1 MSSTANDPITNPE
14 QKLANQQTT
23 EQDQSIQTKIQAIL
37 SSQLSFI
44 NDISNEKETFSNSN
58 NQYRLKELNQTIGES
73 IQKMLLEFYPN
84 GYKFIIC
91 TQVIENK
98 GQAGRAGLVSHWDQV
113 NDKVFKEVWS
123 NDFVIGTVT
132 VFIINVAY

>member
-73 IQKMLLEFYPN
+73 IQKMLLGN
-84 GYKFIIC
+84 HMN
-91 TQVIENK
+91 QNM
-98 GQAGRAGLVSHWDQV
+98 SH
-113 NDKVFKEVWS
+113 S
-123 NDFVIGTVT
+123 
-132 VFIINVAY
+132 